1 MHFCDDYRSP
11 LVLKYNL
18 LGLGRTSDLGGLALA
33 LGDTLLVSS
42 LVESDEQDEVRTQK
56 TATEK
61 SGTLTASTVTDRRN
75 SVLDSKVAVSY
86 RIKTMVSAYP
96 KAQPGGGIEMPG
108 GEG

>member
-1 MHFCDDYRSP
+1 MKHVR
-11 LVLKYNL
+11 
-18 LGLGRTSDLGGLALA
+18 
-33 LGDTLLVSS
+33 
-42 LVESDEQDEVRTQK
+42 DEQDEVRTQK

-75 SVLDSKVAVSY
+75 SVLDRKVAVSY

-108 GEG
+108 GRDKKSK